1 MSGTVLYT
9 VNDVI
14 NIDNTTKNLVFG
26 TNPLQIFKN
35 LNDENVDEV
44 FRVVNGGW
52 FDRVRVNNI
61 YAHTAEQDSSY
72 ITGLQ
77 VGKINIGETGNEINV
92 NGANVS
98 ITTIEDNSTTTIN
111 GKTVKIAE
119 NQSSTKLLG
128 LDTQI
133 GTKNVDLDPT
143 SNNSL
148 TEIFG
153 KTVKINEY
161 DKIGT
166 QTTINGKTIAI
177 CDSNKTGTQTT
188 INGKALNLAENS
200 STVVMKGIDTT
211 IATVNQSSVTTI
223 NGSNLNLA
231 EDNSIVVMKGLTT
244 TISTTAQAG
253 SATTINGKSLNL
265 AEDDSTVTVKGLTTT
280 IATTAQAGSA
290 TTINGKSLNLAED
303 DSTVI
308 VKGLT
313 TTIATTAQAGSA
325 TTINGKSLNL
335 AEDDSTVIMKG
346 TNTTMATSNLDSETI
361 VNGKKITI
369 GEDRVN
375 TDMYLHSEDL
385 FIGTS
390 LRTQNII
397 SEADNYQI
405 NDNTKGGFLNL
416 NNTTFT
422 IDLGST
428 ATEMLNIKSNK
439 INIDSENGVTGENEI
454 NVQTDILKL
463 NKNSTKTYVE
473 VNEIDSK
480 VVIGGEELNETIV
493 NGSNVYIGKGGG
505 FVTIYGNLIQ
515 YSEGSNVNIVTNT
528 TTEETSA
535 FHVHNTG
542 TKTALTVIQD
552 NKVSGGG
559 YNLVEFF
566 TQENQDRIPFR
577 VDDIGRVGLGVSES
591 SNLQAWL
598 HVNRNDPDII
608 GPDYDDLVLVEDT
621 DNDSTPFI
629 IKKEGDI
636 GIGTKTPKY
645 KLDVW
650 TNGSELNGQG
660 DTIRSKGIALRDV
673 VYVKQHETNRIL
685 FGLGNK
691 LYLHDGATKLD
702 EIFKSGFTFEH
713 DLTDTENP
721 FNTDITDGTFVFR
734 MSCKIHI
741 AGNDGNVAFRRFEAF
756 VNPQNGTFS
765 NKQMPAHILLT
776 DNVDSVY
783 EHFEFNPIVG
793 GTEYKT
799 TVENVNGTSW
809 KLIIPWK
816 LRSVDPI
823 TGSAFTS
830 YPSKSRVYL
839 DVEFFGSED
848 IGDIKAIPLHLKDDA
863 VF

>member
-1 MSGTVLYT
+1 MLYNYKMSGTVLYT

-98 ITTIEDNSTTTIN
+98 ITTVEDNSTTTIN

-119 NQSSTKLLG
+119 NQSTTKLLG

-244 TISTTAQAG
+244 TIS
-253 SATTINGKSLNL
+253 
-265 AEDDSTVTVKGLTTT
+265 
-280 IATTAQAGSA
+280 
-290 TTINGKSLNLAED
+290 
-303 DSTVI
+303 
-308 VKGLT
+308 
-313 TTIATTAQAGSA
+313 TTAQAGSA

>member
-1 MSGTVLYT
+1 MLYNYKMSGTVLYT

-244 TISTTAQAG
+244 TIS
-253 SATTINGKSLNL
+253 
-265 AEDDSTVTVKGLTTT
+265 
-280 IATTAQAGSA
+280 
-290 TTINGKSLNLAED
+290 
-303 DSTVI
+303 
-308 VKGLT
+308 
-313 TTIATTAQAGSA
+313 TTAQAGSA

>member
-244 TISTTAQAG
+244 TIS
-253 SATTINGKSLNL
+253 
-265 AEDDSTVTVKGLTTT
+265 
-280 IATTAQAGSA
+280 
-290 TTINGKSLNLAED
+290 
-303 DSTVI
+303 
-308 VKGLT
+308 
-313 TTIATTAQAGSA
+313 TTAQAGSA

>member
-1 MSGTVLYT
+1 MLYNYKMSGTVLYT

-244 TISTTAQAG
+244 TIS
-253 SATTINGKSLNL
+253 
-265 AEDDSTVTVKGLTTT
+265 
-280 IATTAQAGSA
+280 
-290 TTINGKSLNLAED
+290 
-303 DSTVI
+303 
-308 VKGLT
+308 
-313 TTIATTAQAGSA
+313 TTAQAGSA

-645 KLDVW
+645 KLYVW